1 MSLSPH
7 ETPAFN
13 PRTVFITGASRGIG
27 AHLALG
33 LLTDGHRVVATA
45 RRLESLSDLRDA
57 AAKLDAEDRLLTL
70 AVDVCDQASVDAAAD
85 EAESRWGLIE
95 VIINNAG
102 VAGSAPL
109 HKTSDELWA
118 QMIDINLTGSFRVA
132 RRLLGPMKRA
142 PYGRVIFISSIA
154 GLTGCLYTS
163 AYCASKHGVIGMMR
177 ALALEVAQTNV
188 TANAICPGFVETD
201 MARDA
206 ISQIE
211 STTDRDQDA
220 ARGALESMTPQRRLF
235 QTDELLHSVRFLMGE
250 GARGVNGQSITVD
263 GGQVM
268 H

>member
-70 AVDVCDQASVDAAAD
+70 AVDVCGQASVDAAAD

-109 HKTSDELWA
+109 HKTPDELWA

-132 RRLLGPMKRA
+132 RRLHI
-142 PYGRVIFISSIA
+142 GRH
-154 GLTGCLYTS
+154 T
-163 AYCASKHGVIGMMR
+163 
-177 ALALEVAQTNV
+177 
-188 TANAICPGFVETD
+188 
-201 MARDA
+201 
-206 ISQIE
+206 
-211 STTDRDQDA
+211 RDQLAEYVLMCGIECRGKYRIHLHAVWIATCRGCALLHQGLGALQSLVGDKRMQVYPVESA
-220 ARGALESMTPQRRLF
+220 ARPAKAFLAEANEMNGDVGIQPVTHAQIRQVSHGAVMAHDFLTPPEFAEQINS
-235 QTDELLHSVRFLMGE
+235 LL
-250 GARGVNGQSITVD
+250 
-263 GGQVM
+263 
-268 H
+268 